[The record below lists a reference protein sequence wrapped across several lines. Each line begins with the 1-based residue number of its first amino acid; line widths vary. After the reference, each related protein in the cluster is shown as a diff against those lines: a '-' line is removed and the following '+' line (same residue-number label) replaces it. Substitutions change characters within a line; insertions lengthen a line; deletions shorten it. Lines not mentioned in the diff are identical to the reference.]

1 MEIINKLGILGASK
15 KQAEEREQR
24 HKEYKDSLQRFLDY
38 CLKHTEQTKN
48 ILGTCDFMSEHGLNG
63 RVPFIKLNSG
73 INPFISC
80 KTDKINHTNMFTAIK
95 FQREYEGIIMNEI
108 LTVLFNPFQKTLT
121 IECSGSTNDCIKVI
135 KINNNDYQFENFS
148 IATYLRI
155 FDSRKIRDIENFTK
169 NLKQYL
175 NLMVKQINEIN

>member
-24 HKEYKDSLQRFLDY
+24 HKEYKDSLQRFLDH
-38 CLKHTEQTKN
+38 CLKHTEQAKN
-48 ILGTCDFMSEHGLNG
+48 ILATCDFMAEHSLNG
-63 RVPFIKLNSG
+63 RVPFIKLNNG

-80 KTDKINHTNMFTAIK
+80 KTAKSNMCHFTDLK
-95 FQREYEGIIMNEI
+95 FYHEYEGILANET
-108 LTVLFNPFQKTLT
+108 LTVLFNPFEKTLT
-121 IECSGSTNDCIKVI
+121 IECIGLTNDRLKVI

-148 IATYLRI
+148 MATYLRI
-155 FDSRKIRDIENFTK
+155 FDSRKTRDIENFTK

>member
-15 KQAEEREQR
+15 KQAEEREQQ
-24 HKEYKDSLQRFLDY
+24 HKEYKDKLQQFLDN
-38 CLKHTEQTKN
+38 CLKHSEQSKN
-48 ILGTCDFMSEHGLNG
+48 ILATCDFMAEHGLNG
-63 RVPFIKLNSG
+63 RVPFIKLNGG

-80 KTDKINHTNMFTAIK
+80 KTNKLCHFTDLK
-95 FQREYEGIIMNEI
+95 FYREYEGILGDEN
-108 LTVLFNPFQKTLT
+108 LTVLFNPFEKTLT
-121 IECSGSTNDCIKVI
+121 VECNGFNNDRLKVV
-135 KINNNDYQFENFS
+135 KINNDYQFENFS

-155 FDSRKIRDIENFTK
+155 FDNRKTRDIENFTK

>member
-1 MEIINKLGILGASK
+1 MEIINKLGILEASK
-15 KQAEEREQR
+15 KREEERAQR
-24 HKEYKDSLQRFLDY
+24 HKEYKDNLQRFLDY
-38 CLKHTEQTKN
+38 CLKHNDQAKN
-48 ILGTCDFMSEHGLNG
+48 ILGTCDFMTDHGLNSS
-63 RVPFIKLNSG
+63 VPFIKLNSG

-80 KTDKINHTNMFTAIK
+80 KTDKINRKDMFTAIK
-95 FQREYEGIIMNEI
+95 FQREYEGIIGYEI

-121 IECSGSTNDCIKVI
+121 IECASSTTDRLTVVKLD
-135 KINNNDYQFENFS
+135 NNDYQFENFS

-155 FDSRKIRDIENFTK
+155 FDSSKTRDIENFTK

>member
-24 HKEYKDSLQRFLDY
+24 HKEYKDSLRRFLDY
-38 CLKHTEQTKN
+38 CLKHAEQAKN
-48 ILGTCDFMSEHGLNG
+48 ILATCDFMAEHGLNG

-80 KTDKINHTNMFTAIK
+80 KTDKSNMCHFTDLK
-95 FQREYEGIIMNEI
+95 FHREYEGLFENES
-108 LTVLFNPFQKTLT
+108 LTVLFNPFEKTLT
-121 IECSGSTNDCIKVI
+121 IECSGSTNDRLKVV
-135 KINNNDYQFENFS
+135 KINNSDYHFENFS
-148 IATYLRI
+148 MAIYLRI
-155 FDSRKIRDIENFTK
+155 FDHAKTRDIENFTK

>member
-24 HKEYKDSLQRFLDY
+24 HKEYKDSVQQLLDY
-38 CLKHTEQTKN
+38 CLKHSEQAKN
-48 ILGTCDFMSEHGLNG
+48 ILTTCDFMAEHGLNG

-80 KTDKINHTNMFTAIK
+80 KTDRSNICHFTDLK
-95 FQREYEGIIMNEI
+95 FYREYEGILGDEI
-108 LTVLFNPFQKTLT
+108 LTVLFNPFEKTLT
-121 IECSGSTNDCIKVI
+121 IECKGFNNDRLKVV
-135 KINNNDYQFENFS
+135 KIDNNDYQFENFS

-155 FDSRKIRDIENFTK
+155 FDSRKTRDIENFTK

>member
-24 HKEYKDSLQRFLDY
+24 HKEYKDRLRQFLDY
-38 CLKHTEQTKN
+38 CLKHTEQAKN
-48 ILGTCDFMSEHGLNG
+48 ILATCDFMAEHGLNG

-80 KTDKINHTNMFTAIK
+80 KTDEISHKNLFTTIK
-95 FQREYEGIIMNEI
+95 FQREYEGILESEV

-121 IECSGSTNDCIKVI
+121 IECSGTTNDCIKVV
-135 KINNNDYQFENFS
+135 KINNIDYQFENFS
-148 IATYLRI
+148 MATYLRI
-155 FDSRKIRDIENFTK
+155 FDYAKTRDIENFTK

>member
-1 MEIINKLGILGASK
+1 MEIINKLGILEASK

-24 HKEYKDSLQRFLDY
+24 HKAYKDSLRQFLDN
-38 CLKHTEQTKN
+38 CLKHTEQAKN
-48 ILGTCDFMSEHGLNG
+48 ILATCDFMAEHRLNG

-80 KTDKINHTNMFTAIK
+80 KTDKSNMCHFTDLK
-95 FQREYEGIIMNEI
+95 FHREYEGILGDEI
-108 LTVLFNPFQKTLT
+108 LNVLFNPFEKTLT
-121 IECSGSTNDCIKVI
+121 IECNGSTNDRLKVV

-148 IATYLRI
+148 MATYLRI
-155 FDSRKIRDIENFTK
+155 FDSRKTRDIENFTK